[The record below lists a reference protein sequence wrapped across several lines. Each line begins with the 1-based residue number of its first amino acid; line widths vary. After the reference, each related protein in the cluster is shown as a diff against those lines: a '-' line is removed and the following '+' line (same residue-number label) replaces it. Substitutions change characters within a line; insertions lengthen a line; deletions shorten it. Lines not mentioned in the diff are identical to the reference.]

1 LNQAL
6 ETQPANYVLVV
17 KKDCPT
23 CTLIEP
29 VIQALA
35 GNSALSLKV
44 YVQDDPSFPA
54 NLDGVIDDSSLEYS
68 YQAEIEVVPTLI
80 RLTDGNGAQSEDSRI
95 YGWDKE
101 QWQSFTRIEGL
112 GAELVNF
119 KPGCGSKTQDP
130 GMSEVLALRFGK
142 QILQARSVELAE
154 AEDIMEACYDRGW
167 SDGLPVVPP
176 IPLRVMRMLN
186 GSARDAAEI
195 VGKVPPDNVPCTI
208 EKIAINAVMAGCK
221 PEYFPVVIASVEAAL
236 QDRFCM
242 HGLLCTTYF
251 SSPVMVVNGPITKQ
265 IGMNSGVNALGQGNR
280 ANATIG
286 RALQLI
292 IRNVGGGVPGGI
304 DRANMGNPGKY
315 TYCFAEDESDEN
327 WGSLSM
333 DRGFGR
339 KDSVIS
345 LFAGDG
351 LQPVLDQQSRT
362 PHSLAKSM
370 AMSLR
375 SVAHTKLFGIA
386 DAILVVCPEHRRV
399 FREGGWSKEDLR
411 KALHEEL
418 VTPGAEIIRGA
429 NDIAEGMPTNFK
441 DKVLN
446 KFRDDGL
453 HIVTTGGTAGMFS
466 AIIGGWVASG
476 ERGSQLT
483 SQKIYP

>member
-1 LNQAL
+1 MNQAI
-6 ETQPANYVLVV
+6 ANQATHYALVV

-23 CTLIEP
+23 CALIEP
-29 VIQALA
+29 VIHSLA
-35 GNSALSLKV
+35 NNETLSLKV

-54 NLDGVIDDSSLEYS
+54 DIEDVIDDSSLEYS
-68 YQAEIEVVPTLI
+68 YQREIEVVPTLI
-80 RLTDGNGAQSEDSRI
+80 RLSDGNDAQSEESRI
-95 YGWDKE
+95 YGWDKQ
-101 QWQSFTRIEGL
+101 QWQSFTGIEAL
-112 GAELVNF
+112 GAELIDF

-130 GMSEVLALRFGK
+130 GMDEVLALRFGK
-142 QILQARSVELAE
+142 QILQARAVELAE

-176 IPLRVMRMLN
+176 TPLRVMRMLN
-186 GSARDAAEI
+186 GCDRDAAEI
-195 VGKVPPDNVPCTI
+195 IGKVPPDNVPCSI

-221 PEYFPVVIASVEAAL
+221 PECFPVVIASVEAAL

-251 SSPVMVVNGPITKQ
+251 SSPVMVVSGPVVKQ
-265 IGMNSGVNALGQGNR
+265 IGMNSGINALGQGNR

-327 WGSLSM
+327 WASLAM
-333 DRGFGR
+333 DRGFDR
-339 KDSVIS
+339 ADSVIS

-351 LQPVLDQQSRT
+351 LQPILDQQSRT
-362 PHSLAKSM
+362 PQSLAKSM

-375 SVAHTKLFGIA
+375 SVAHTKVFGLA

-399 FREGGWSKEDLR
+399 LREGGWNKEDLR
-411 KALHEEL
+411 KALYEEL
-418 VTPGAEIIRGA
+418 MTPGTDIVRGA
-429 NDIAEGMPTNFK
+429 NDIAEGMPEKFK
-441 DKVLN
+441 DKILN

-476 ERGSQLT
+476 ERGSQLVST
-483 SQKIYP
+483 KL

>member
-29 VIQALA
+29 VIRALA
-35 GNSALSLKV
+35 GNTALSLKV

-68 YQAEIEVVPTLI
+68 YQCDIEVVPTLI
-80 RLTDGNGAQSEDSRI
+80 RLTDADDAQSEESRI

-101 QWQSFTRIEGL
+101 QWQSFTKIEGL

-130 GMSEVLALRFGK
+130 GMSEVLTLRFGK

-176 IPLRVMRMLN
+176 TPLRVMRMLN

-195 VGKVPPDNVPCTI
+195 VGKAPPDNVPCTI

-251 SSPVMVVNGPITKQ
+251 SSPVMIVNGPITKQ

-327 WGSLSM
+327 WVSLSM
-333 DRGFGR
+333 DRGFER

-399 FREGGWSKEDLR
+399 FREGGWNKEDLR
-411 KALHEEL
+411 TALYEEL
-418 VTPGAEIIRGA
+418 MTPGAEIIRGA
-429 NDIAEGMPTNFK
+429 NDIAEGMPAKFK
-441 DKVLN
+441 DKMLN

-483 SQKIYP
+483 SQKI